1 MMKPI
6 SSDTHPKIH
15 EKWISLMRGMSV
27 SDRFS
32 RVRSLSRTVIELSR
46 RAIRRA
52 HPDWDERRV
61 DLYFVE
67 IHYGKHLAE
76 GVKARLD
83 GSH

>member
-15 EKWISLMRGMSV
+15 EKWISLMREMSARE
-27 SDRFS
+27 RFS

-76 GVKARLD
+76 GVKAHLD
-83 GSH
+83 GSR

>member
-27 SDRFS
+27 RDRFS

-46 RAIRRA
+46 RAIGRA
-52 HPDWDERRV
+52 HPNWDQRRV

-76 GVKARLD
+76 GVKAHLD
-83 GSH
+83 GSR

>member
-1 MMKPI
+1 
-6 SSDTHPKIH
+6 
-15 EKWISLMRGMSV
+15 MRGMSAR
-27 SDRFS
+27 DRFS
-32 RVRSLSRTVIELSR
+32 RVRSLTRTVIELSR

-52 HPDWDERRV
+52 HPNWDQRRV

-83 GSH
+83 GSR

>member
-27 SDRFS
+27 SEKFS

-52 HPDWDERRV
+52 HPNWDERRV
-61 DLYFVE
+61 NLYFVE

-76 GVKARLD
+76 GVKAHLD
-83 GSH
+83 ASR